1 MADGPDAGSG
11 REALEEL
18 VYRPA
23 LGDGTPRGASPW
35 LTVPVTLALAGALA
49 GLALLAGRR
58 TEGLREPASVSV
70 VLQEA
75 PDAPARAAVAGPA
88 PAPAPAAAPAP
99 APAAAPAPE
108 PQPQPQPAAPAP
120 SQEAVPDAL
129 PRELP
134 REDHSRQA
142 GGAPAPHA
150 GAGSGAGAGRGPAG
164 PGGPAGKVLDLEST
178 QVKITFRP
186 PPPEYPP
193 LAKRAGVQGTV
204 VVQILVGPDGVPVS
218 ARAMEGPL
226 MLRATAEAY
235 ALAWRF
241 SPPLVNG
248 VPQASRFTLTMPF
261 TLT

>member
-1 MADGPDAGSG
+1 MAEGPDPGRS

-23 LGDGTPRGASPW
+23 LGGGAVRGASPW

-58 TEGLREPASVSV
+58 TEDGREPVSVSV

-75 PDAPARAAVAGPA
+75 PDAPARAAAAAPAAPRAPA
-88 PAPAPAAAPAP
+88 PPAPAA
-99 APAAAPAPE
+99 
-108 PQPQPQPAAPAP
+108 PAAPAP
-120 SQEAVPDAL
+120 LVQPPAPAASAETAPDTP
-129 PRELP
+129 PRDLP

-142 GGAPAPHA
+142 GGALSAAP
-150 GAGSGAGAGRGPAG
+150 GGAGAGPGAQAGTGAAG
-164 PGGPAGKVLDLEST
+164 PGGPAAKVLDLEST
-178 QVKITFRP
+178 QVKIKFRP
-186 PPPEYPP
+186 PPPDYPA
-193 LAKRAGVQGTV
+193 LARRAGVQGTV

-218 ARAMEGPL
+218 ARALEGPF
-226 MLRATAEAY
+226 MLRAAAEAY

-241 SPPLVNG
+241 HPPLVNG

-261 TLT
+261 TLK